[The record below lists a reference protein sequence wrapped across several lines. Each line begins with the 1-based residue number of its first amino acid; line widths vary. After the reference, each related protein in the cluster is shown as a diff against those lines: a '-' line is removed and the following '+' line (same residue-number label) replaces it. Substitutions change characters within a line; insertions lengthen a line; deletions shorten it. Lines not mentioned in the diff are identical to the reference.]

1 MEKLP
6 LNYFKNQF
14 DSTASRAQSGAVND
28 GFWRVIAGATPKY
41 RQVLSYSQKISRK
54 CRKNRRQAMER
65 EVNFQI
71 KHYEIYE
78 KRPKNNAHY
87 AGRLRLAFPL
97 ESLLEID

>member
-1 MEKLP
+1 
-6 LNYFKNQF
+6 
-14 DSTASRAQSGAVND
+14 
-28 GFWRVIAGATPKY
+28 
-41 RQVLSYSQKISRK
+41 
-54 CRKNRRQAMER
+54 MER